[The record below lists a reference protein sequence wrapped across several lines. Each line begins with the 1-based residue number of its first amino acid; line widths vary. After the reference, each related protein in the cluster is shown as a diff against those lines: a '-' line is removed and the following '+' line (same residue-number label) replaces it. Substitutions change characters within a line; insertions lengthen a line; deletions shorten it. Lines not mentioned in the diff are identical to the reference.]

1 MNNSRKTQIAIII
14 SLLVGAVY
22 QYISVLNIDSS
33 LALTSMD
40 DGPVIPYLLTKR
52 FDLFYEDYWSISWW
66 QLRWTSASKWVPALL
81 GYLNIEINGQLL
93 QIFFLAFQGMFLTL
107 GVFVLSF
114 SIVRNRKIALLMVL
128 FFCVTRPHFNNW
140 AFYGDQEFMPYVTW
154 LALGPL
160 MVGLGLKIMN
170 KKLLAICFVALG
182 SSMHVSMGIVFGLAI
197 FLLSCLQDY
206 KVDKKIRFLSNSTIL
221 IGPAIFFLIGYL
233 SLLTISINYES
244 VSERKSLLSNQHY
257 RAWIINPE
265 EKSYLLTVE
274 SLLMALLLVG
284 IVYSI
289 SNLYNAKK
297 LFSYNIFFKFIVAI
311 NILFYMFQALFYSLG
326 ITKLAS
332 VSWGRISL
340 ILILSLYVV
349 IFDILYKHILIKNQ
363 YSLQDRLIIFVVMGT
378 FLLGSK
384 MSMLMCLI
392 TILFFSALG
401 NIKVNRISAKRLH
414 FYKEATYSLG
424 LLLIVIYALN
434 LIDLRYKEIAK
445 QIINIIINFDGIRTI
460 VFLIHD
466 LLVDTPQSYV
476 NLEILSISTFY
487 LISFITLAI
496 FLFTRPKIL
505 ILITIPIIMYIGTI
519 GFNNKI
525 QETENRNSR
534 YESYKDIQIWAKNN
548 SRTDETFVVEAG
560 TSTYGAWGSL
570 AERPRLITSLL
581 EGQQYLYTKR
591 NKSRNLERAKILS
604 EINSKGITLFSDAYY
619 IEFRKKWN
627 FNYIVQNNEEIK
639 IKSFPLL
646 YQNNDF
652 SIFGIYNKS

>member
-1 MNNSRKTQIAIII
+1 MTSSRKTQIAVLI
-14 SLLVGAVY
+14 SLLIGAAY
-22 QYISVLNIDSS
+22 QYMSVLNIDSS

-81 GYLNIEINGQLL
+81 GYLNIDISRQFLQL
-93 QIFFLAFQGMFLTL
+93 FFLAFQGMFLTL
-107 GVFVLSF
+107 GVFVLTF

-170 KKLLAICFVALG
+170 KKLLAISFVALG
-182 SSMHVSMGIVFGLAI
+182 SSMHVSMGIVFGFAI

-206 KVDKKIRFLSNSTIL
+206 KFDKKIKFLSNSTIL
-221 IGPAIFFLIGYL
+221 VGPVAFFLIGYL
-233 SLLTISINYES
+233 SLLTISSNYES
-244 VSERKSLLSNQHY
+244 VSEQKSVLSNQHF
-257 RAWIINPE
+257 RAWIINPD
-265 EKSYLLTVE
+265 EKSYLLTVQ

-284 IVYSI
+284 IVFSL

-297 LFSYNIFFKFIVAI
+297 LFSYNIFFKFIIAI
-311 NILFYMFQALFYSLG
+311 NLLYYLFQAVFYSLE
-326 ITKLAS
+326 ITKFAS
-332 VSWGRISL
+332 ISWGRISL

-349 IFDILYKHILIKNQ
+349 IFDIIYKLILIKNK
-363 YSLQDRLIIFVVMGT
+363 YSLQDRLILYVVIST

-384 MSMLMCLI
+384 MSMLICLI
-392 TILFFSALG
+392 TLLFLSILG
-401 NIKVNRISAKRLH
+401 NVKTNSMSSKRLH
-414 FYKEATYSLG
+414 FSKEAAYSSI
-424 LLLIVIYALN
+424 LLLIAIYSLN
-434 LIDLRYKEIAK
+434 LIDLRYREIAK
-445 QIINIIINFDGIRTI
+445 QIINIINNFDGFRTI

-466 LLVDTPQSYV
+466 LLVDSPQSYV
-476 NLEILSISTFY
+476 NLELLSITTFY
-487 LISFITLAI
+487 SSSFVILGM
-496 FLFTRPKIL
+496 FLFMKPKIL
-505 ILITIPIIMYIGTI
+505 IFITIPIIVFIGTI
-519 GFNNKI
+519 AFQNKI

-534 YESYKDIQIWAKNN
+534 YDSYKDIQIWAKNN
-548 SRTDETFVVEAG
+548 SKIDETFVVEAG

-581 EGQQYLYTKR
+581 EGQQYLYTQR
-591 NKSRNLERAKILS
+591 NKSRNLERSKILS
-604 EINSKGITLFSDAYY
+604 EINRKGIALFSDAYY
-619 IEFRKKWN
+619 VEFRKKWN
-627 FNYIVQNNEEIK
+627 FNYIVQKNEEIK

-646 YQNNDF
+646 YQNKDF
-652 SIFGIYNKS
+652 SVFGIYNKS